1 MLLKRLCRALRSLF
15 NWKGVGRLQTANH
28 PWYRKYEEA
37 SIILFYFSIPN
48 CVFIDSVRL
57 QFLGSIIGSL
67 LLYAS
72 LPHHSRGCL
81 GANTVGGGA
90 ILFIHSRSHY
100 STLLQGRT
108 TALPHTAVRILLP
121 KQF

>member
-1 MLLKRLCRALRSLF
+1 VLLKRLCRALRSLF

-67 LLYAS
+67 LLFSECS
-72 LPHHSRGCL
+72 LNVCNLCALAVLGEHHRE
-81 GANTVGGGA
+81 
-90 ILFIHSRSHY
+90 F
-100 STLLQGRT
+100 
-108 TALPHTAVRILLP
+108 ALVP
-121 KQF
+121 